1 MTNFALELAL
11 QRKNIQLVRAA
22 VGDRYVL
29 EEMDKAGA
37 NLGGEPSGHI
47 ILRDLHTTGD
57 GCLTAVMMAGLM
69 ATRQVRL
76 EALVEGFQP
85 FPQLLDALRVK
96 QKIPLEESPA
106 MVGLIRAAEARLH
119 GAGRVVVR
127 YSGTEPLLRIMAEGN
142 DANLVRVIVADLKQK
157 FSQLLG
163 S

>member
-11 QRKNIQLVRAA
+11 KRKNIRLVRAA

-57 GCLTAVMMAGLM
+57 GCLTAAVLAGLM
-69 ATRQVRL
+69 ASRATRL

-85 FPQLLDALRVK
+85 FPQLL
-96 QKIPLEESPA
+96 E
-106 MVGLIRAAEARLH
+106 GLACE
-119 GAGRVVVR
+119 
-127 YSGTEPLLRIMAEGN
+127 TEDPIGGVPC
-142 DANLVRVIVADLKQK
+142 DDLA
-157 FSQLLG
+157 
-163 S
+163 